1 MKGQKHMKDMR
12 CVHLDFHT
20 SPYIPV
26 GEDFDKE
33 EFKAAIREAE
43 LDSITLFAKCHHGCF
58 YYPSDKFYTH
68 PLLKKPLLD
77 LQVEACKELG
87 ISYKIYISAGLD
99 EAAVH
104 EHPEW
109 LTVFHGGTHQNP
121 LTPNFHRFCFNTGY
135 IDYLIDQTI
144 EITKRYM
151 PDGLFFDIIGLV
163 PCVCAKCRKDM
174 AEKGLDFRKI
184 EDTTKFATEVQK
196 TWIKKITDAAR
207 AIKPDTMVFFNG
219 GDFPIGIHHLMDC
232 NNQLEAESLP
242 TGGWGYDHFP
252 MSMSYIRRQGKNC
265 IGMTGKFH
273 KTWGEFGG
281 FKYKEAL
288 LYEGAQCLAFDA
300 GLSVGDQLHP
310 TGKIDSYTYENIGNA
325 MRYIKAR
332 EPWRGGDFIAEIAVL
347 SDLLPNSTMGDMRQL
362 GRTGVCRMLFEE
374 KYLFDL
380 IGYEE
385 ISNKYK
391 FIILADEQNEL
402 NEVEYKA
409 LRAYVDAGGKIIA
422 TAKAPLYQGKMAFD
436 LGAEFV
442 GPDKASDPKTP
453 AFLRTDYKTKS
464 ANGMA
469 MVIYEPFYEIKL
481 TGKKLGDYI
490 APYFHRRDIYFCSHN
505 NTPCN
510 YDTAAPGITEGSEGV
525 YVCAEILTDYSKC
538 GSLAPKQIMAP
549 LFAKY
554 CENKTVN
561 TTLPSS
567 GKVALY
573 EKDGS
578 YMLHLVYAN
587 TIKRGNGIE
596 VIEDLVTLSD
606 VEVSLKLPKKV
617 TKAILHP
624 EEKEIAITE
633 KDGRISFTLDKLYC
647 SSIVEL
653 K

>member
-1 MKGQKHMKDMR
+1 MKDMR

-33 EFKAAIREAE
+33 EFKAAILEAE
-43 LDSITLFAKCHHGCF
+43 LDSISLFAKCHHGCF
-58 YYPSDKFYTH
+58 YYPSDKFFTH

-77 LQVEACKELG
+77 LQVEACKEIG
-87 ISYKIYISAGLD
+87 VSSKIYISAGFD
-99 EAAVH
+99 EYLAQ

-109 LTVFHGGTHQNP
+109 LVIYHGGKHQNILDP
-121 LTPNFHRFCFNTGY
+121 HFHKFCFNTEY
-135 IDYLIDQTI
+135 TDVLEEQTI
-144 EITKRYM
+144 EVTKRYM
-151 PDGLFFDIIGLV
+151 PDGLFFDIVGV
-163 PCVCAKCRKDM
+163 DACVCPKCRANM
-174 AEKGLDFRKI
+174 AKRGLDFRKY
-184 EDTTKFATEVQK
+184 EDALEFGREVQK
-196 TWIKKITDAAR
+196 TWITRITNAAKS
-207 AIKPDTMVFFNG
+207 IKPDVLVFFNS
-219 GDFPIGIHHLMDC
+219 GDFQVGNHFMLDAC
-232 NNQLEAESLP
+232 DQLETESLP

-281 FKYKEAL
+281 FKYKDAL

-310 TGKIDSYTYENIGNA
+310 TGKIDKYTYENIGNA

-332 EPWRGGDFIAEIAVL
+332 EPWRGGEFMAEIGVL
-347 SDLLPNSTMGDMRQL
+347 SDLLHNPKYGDMRQL
-362 GRTGVCRMLFEE
+362 GRTGVCRMLFEN

-385 ISNKYK
+385 ISSKYR

-402 NEVEYKA
+402 NEEEYKA

-422 TAKAPLYQGKMAFD
+422 SAKAPLYQGKMAFD
-436 LGAEFV
+436 LGAEFI
-442 GPDKASDPKTP
+442 GPDKASDPNTP
-453 AFLRTDYKTKS
+453 SYLRADYETS
-464 ANGMA
+464 VANGMA

-481 TGKKLGDYI
+481 TGKKLGEQVQ
-490 APYFHRRDIYFCSHN
+490 PYFHRSDIYFCSHN

-510 YDTAAPGITEGSEGV
+510 YNTAVPGITEGSEGI
-525 YVCAEILTDYSKC
+525 YISAEILTDYSKT
-538 GSLAPKQIMAP
+538 GSLAPKQIMTP
-549 LFAKY
+549 LFEKY
-554 CENKTVN
+554 CSDKTVK

-573 EKDGS
+573 KKGDS
-578 YMLHLVYAN
+578 YMLHLIYAN

-596 VIEDLVTLSD
+596 VIEDIVTISD
-606 VEVSLKLPKKV
+606 IDVSIKLPSKV

-624 EEKEIAITE
+624 EEKEIPLTE
-633 KDGRISFTLDKLYC
+633 EDGRFNFRLDKLHC
-647 SSIVEL
+647 SAIIEL